1 MKKIILGLFL
11 SLTLAGAAFAAPVEV
26 KGFFGTEIGYLTDQ
40 DNPLGTT
47 YLQLGLE
54 SKLQGNVTGVY
65 GARFYS
71 DESETLSDW
80 YNGELS
86 FGDVD
91 YGYDNTYYAYAQST
105 GSLWEGAAPVK
116 LTLGSVDVK
125 YSPFVAWFGYDTRKY
140 DNGSWLYENINGV
153 ALDDVKLGPIG
164 ARAFYVFDKKDPE
177 ADNTLGV
184 NFKGDFDD
192 IKLDATFVKL
202 GEPVAYDLTASVS
215 PVQDLDLSGQFI
227 GNGDAPDGWYNLS
240 VNYAGVPGWKL
251 GASYRDFSPALFDDY
266 AYRDQTPSVV
276 DGSFVVPNPYDLN
289 KGVNGLNLSAST
301 SLAGFDLS
309 GAYDS
314 AVHSTQVIISQSNW
328 SAKLKVF
335 NPLIGGTAAPV
346 DGKYQ
351 FQFSDEV
358 KGRVVLRGNVT
369 SDILAL
375 KNVELEGVAEFA
387 DQAVFGA
394 SAKYTAPIGLDFI
407 AKYYTDDVKDD
418 NGLGWIQSKGL
429 ALFAGYYL
437 NF

>member
-1 MKKIILGLFL
+1 M
-11 SLTLAGAAFAAPVEV
+11 
-26 KGFFGTEIGYLTDQ
+26 
-40 DNPLGTT
+40 
-47 YLQLGLE
+47 
-54 SKLQGNVTGVY
+54 
-65 GARFYS
+65 
-71 DESETLSDW
+71 
-80 YNGELS
+80 
-86 FGDVD
+86 
-91 YGYDNTYYAYAQST
+91 
-105 GSLWEGAAPVK
+105 
-116 LTLGSVDVK
+116 
-125 YSPFVAWFGYDTRKY
+125 
-140 DNGSWLYENINGV
+140 
-153 ALDDVKLGPIG
+153 
-164 ARAFYVFDKKDPE
+164 
-177 ADNTLGV
+177 
-184 NFKGDFDD
+184 
-192 IKLDATFVKL
+192 
-202 GEPVAYDLTASVS
+202 
-215 PVQDLDLSGQFI
+215 
-227 GNGDAPDGWYNLS
+227 
-240 VNYAGVPGWKL
+240 
-251 GASYRDFSPALFDDY
+251 
-266 AYRDQTPSVV
+266 
-276 DGSFVVPNPYDLN
+276 PNPYDLN

-369 SDILAL
+369 SDILVL